1 MFLMQWHQGAYRDA
15 FLDYV
20 RDAYRGRIKRGTG
33 RKLQDRLGQKYSTL
47 DGQFLAF
54 LKDGQTRRRRVSQ
67 PKASRKRGGPSGR
80 FPASE
85 CTLFRQA
92 KSLTD

>member
-1 MFLMQWHQGAYRDA
+1 MALTVFLMQWHEGTYRDA

-33 RKLQDRLGQKYSTL
+33 RKLQDRLGQPYSTL

-54 LKDGQTRRRRVSQ
+54 LKDGDPARRVSQ
-67 PKASRKRGGPSGR
+67 LEAPNARAAIRTVP
-80 FPASE
+80 
-85 CTLFRQA
+85 RQ
-92 KSLTD
+92 